1 MKEFLSSIFKEK
13 GRLTVFPAQTG
24 AGKSYNIAKVLAE
37 NFDNEDFPQTFIVS
51 PLWTL
56 IGGIK
61 DDLCRFASESK
72 HTDSILLVKSN
83 TTSWYQFF
91 QKTDNVKAL
100 QKALEFDADRTV
112 IVSLQK
118 RYDYLNTIRKVDSDA
133 PTEEQLETT
142 LSELINED
150 SELQKLTKTLR
161 NAIRRSVVVP
171 FQKQPG
177 LSDKDKCEQCLK
189 YHPYLEELF
198 PELGF
203 YKYRVICLTADKLHR
218 YTYNIMRGR
227 VDSYWSNVPDG
238 SLVIMDE
245 SDQCKSRGKKC
256 FEDSILE
263 RQSSDDEDRWVLY
276 HKLLDGIELLKDF
289 YNSDEDGQLH
299 AGWVEGLYKELKKI
313 ADDSKRTLNLQH
325 NLDGS
330 KLSNFQ
336 GGLGVIYH
344 DMNDISVHDEMQ
356 LVIEHREEQ
365 KRDYLVAI
373 NNSNVAQETRLSGN
387 FADNGITYFFRNVMR
402 ALNKY
407 ISLYEKQERTKIQ
420 DKGRISMQ
428 TREQIL
434 HEFLNALGID
444 KSTDYNVLK
453 SYEILH
459 GCSKPKS
466 KKNGFY
472 SKSIYDEGITLTE
485 IQEKNGS
492 RRSCKLNAMCL
503 TTYPEHVLIDLVKN
517 HKCHVILSSA
527 TADVNDPLHNYDF
540 EYLTQEL
547 GQIHTMDAET
557 QSRIKEYIA
566 GITPHCNH
574 NVVVLPETIS
584 PNEFERQT
592 SSLIKNPRIRFEV
605 SNFIKAERNDYMM
618 ASLVNLLQF
627 YNDFSHNAE
636 AHAAIV
642 VTPYAWTN
650 RMGKE
655 KLDAILND
663 ICPEVKT
670 YYLAGKTLKAD
681 LTEACET
688 LKDNSAKVLCL
699 ICYNS
704 GSVGVNYEYEVTSG
718 LSNFAVAQNLRE
730 GQSKCNFDSIYIEH
744 PTNYIS
750 LGDDANSHIRACFD
764 ISLLAERR
772 YLNVEQKKAYI
783 CKLLKQRSY
792 MLVNKDKSFDNTP
805 LIRKAIYDKYPYKEY
820 CVQQVVQALGRLT
833 RTPISRKTLNVY
845 FDERIARIIASSKIP
860 TAATELYRNV
870 RKELGVKLNIDEEFV
885 SSVEKQTEEE
895 RIANAYDQWNRQC
908 SHNITTLV
916 GKCNRVY
923 RNPGQEEVLKNREEL
938 RLLNDLFLRY
948 PQVDDLTMIPEYRR
962 DYYRSINNIPVDK
975 SSPMQISRLDAFMQI
990 ASVRNYFVRN
1000 GYCVEVLEKSNYW
1013 ISESATQQLYLP
1025 RVAEHAFKV
1034 LMEGVG
1040 LSVCD
1045 LPDELYERA
1054 DWVVEGKRRLYV
1066 DVKYWAPNQ
1075 HEQESEI
1082 NEWLSKATLCNDGLY
1097 VIVNVPI
1104 YPGLEY
1110 RKETTYAL
1118 NDNTKIVV
1126 INGLVNIDTGSVDK
1140 ENIDNIVR
1148 LATANS
1154 L

>member
-1 MKEFLSSIFKEK
+1 MKQFLSNIFKEK
-13 GRLTVFPAQTG
+13 GRLTVFPVQTG

-37 NFDNEDFPQTFIVS
+37 NFDTKGFPQTFIVS

-83 TTSWYQFF
+83 TTAWYQFF
-91 QKTDNVKAL
+91 QKTDNVKVL
-100 QKALEFDADRTV
+100 QKALEYDADRTV
-112 IVSLQK
+112 IGNLQK
-118 RYDYLNTIRKVDSDA
+118 RYDYLNTIRKVDSDV
-133 PTEEQLETT
+133 PTEEQLDAT

-150 SELQKLTKTLR
+150 PELPKLTKTLR
-161 NAIRRSVVVP
+161 NAIRRSIVAP

-218 YTYNIMRGR
+218 YSYSIMRGR
-227 VDSYWSNVPDG
+227 VDSYWSNIPDG

-256 FEDSILE
+256 FEDAILE

-289 YNSDEDGQLH
+289 YNSDEDRQLH
-299 AGWVEGLYKELKKI
+299 AGWVDGLYKELKRI
-313 ADDSKRTLNLQH
+313 ADDSKRTLNLQY

-373 NNSNVAQETRLSGN
+373 NNSTAAQETRLSGN

-402 ALNKY
+402 TLNKY
-407 ISLYEKQERTKIQ
+407 ISLYEQQERTKVQ
-420 DKGRISMQ
+420 DRDRISMQ

-434 HEFLNALGID
+434 REFLNALGID

-459 GCSKPKS
+459 GCNKPKS
-466 KKNGFY
+466 KKGGFY

-492 RRSCKLNAMCL
+492 RRSCKLNTMCL

-517 HKCHVILSSA
+517 HKCHVVLSSA
-527 TADVNDPLHNYDF
+527 TADVKDPLHNYDF
-540 EYLTQEL
+540 EYLKQEL
-547 GQIHTMDAET
+547 GQIHEMDADT
-557 QSRIKEYIA
+557 KCRLKEYIA
-566 GITPHCNH
+566 GITPNCSH
-574 NVVVLPETIS
+574 NVVVLKEQIS
-584 PNEFERQT
+584 STEFETQIA
-592 SSLIKNPRIRFEV
+592 SLVRSPRVKFEI

-618 ASLVNLLQF
+618 AALANLLRF
-627 YNDFSHNAE
+627 YNDFSHNVE

-650 RMGKE
+650 RIGKE
-655 KLDAILND
+655 KLDAILNN
-663 ICPEVKT
+663 ICPDVKT
-670 YYLAGKTLKAD
+670 YYLAGKTLKND
-681 LTEACET
+681 LVDACET
-688 LKDNSAKVLCL
+688 LTDNAAKVMCL

-704 GSVGVNYEYEVTSG
+704 GSVGVNYEYEVTSDI
-718 LSNFAVAQNLRE
+718 SNFAVAQNIRE
-730 GQSKCNFDSIYIEH
+730 GQNKCNFDSIYIEH

-750 LGDDANSHIRACFD
+750 LGDDANSHVRACFD

-772 YLNVEQKKAYI
+772 YLNIDQKRAYI
-783 CKLLKQRSY
+783 CKLLRQRSY
-792 MLVNKDKSFDNTP
+792 MLINKDKSFDNTN
-805 LIRKAIYDKYPYKEY
+805 LIRKEIYDKYPYKEY

-870 RKELGVKLNIDEEFV
+870 RRELGTKLNIDEDYV
-885 SSVEKQTEEE
+885 SSVEKNTEEE

-923 RNPGQEEVLKNREEL
+923 RNPGQDEVLKNREDL
-938 RLLNDLFLRY
+938 RLLNDLFLKY
-948 PQVDDLTMIPEYRR
+948 PQVDDLSMIPENRQGFYK
-962 DYYRSINNIPVDK
+962 SINEIPEDK
-975 SSPMQISRLDAFMQI
+975 ISPTQITRLDAFMQI
-990 ASVRNYFVRN
+990 ASIREYFTSKC
-1000 GYCVEVLEKSNYW
+1000 YCITPSENAKYW

-1025 RVAEHAFKV
+1025 RVAEHAFKA

-1040 LSVCD
+1040 LSVYD

-1054 DWVVEGKRRLYV
+1054 DWIVEGKRRLYV
-1066 DVKYWAPNQ
+1066 DVKYWAHSQ
-1075 HEQESEI
+1075 HEQESDS
-1082 NEWLSKATLCNDGLY
+1082 NEWATKASLCYDGLY

-1104 YPGLEY
+1104 YPGLNYKRE
-1110 RKETTYAL
+1110 
-1118 NDNTKIVV
+1118 VV
-1126 INGLVNIDTGSVDK
+1126 YPLDNGLSLYVLNGLINVTTGTVDDDNMNNIF
-1140 ENIDNIVR
+1140 R
-1148 LATANS
+1148 LATADS